1 MSSSVRV
8 ATYTRISTDE
18 EHQPFSLEAQAQR
31 LGSYIESQDSWQL
44 VHRFTD
50 QMSGST
56 LERPGLQQ
64 ALAYARAKRYDM
76 LLVYPRW
83 ATVGTAAAAFGCA
96 RPPGSG
102 LRVRRRGPHAWARRC
117 PCRLRP

>member
-1 MSSSVRV
+1 MSVSDKRSPFVTSVVRV

-31 LGSYIESQDSWQL
+31 LGSYIQSQDGWQL

-56 LERPGLQQ
+56 LGRPRPPPTGDYPRAERLHMLLGFSVGRFSGSVPGL
-64 ALAYARAKRYDM
+64 A
-76 LLVYPRW
+76 P
-83 ATVGTAAAAFGCA
+83 
-96 RPPGSG
+96 
-102 LRVRRRGPHAWARRC
+102 
-117 PCRLRP
+117 